1 MAAVDNETLYGKEKL
16 MQFEFF
22 VAGKPQG
29 KARPR
34 VTRRGT
40 YTPKST
46 KDYEQSVRAAFGQA
60 RGAVKN
66 QSAMPLFPVDVCVS
80 AEIVAYYEI
89 PKSWSRKRRAAA
101 IEGRIR
107 PTVKPDTD
115 NIAKIILDSLNG
127 LAYADDKQVVKC
139 CVSKWYGDTAGVK
152 VKVKEC

>member
-1 MAAVDNETLYGKEKL
+1 

-40 YTPKST
+40 YTPKAT
-46 KDYEQSVRAAFGQA
+46 KDYEQRVRVAFMQA
-60 RGAVKN
+60 KGNVKN
-66 QSAMPLFPVDVCVS
+66 QSAMPLFPADICVS

-89 PKSWSRKRRAAA
+89 PKSWSRKKRAAA

-127 LAYADDKQVVKC
+127 LAYADDKQVVRC
-139 CVSKWYGDTAGVK
+139 CVSKWYGSAAGVN
-152 VKVKEC
+152 VRVEVC